1 MKLTN
6 CPACQQQVSPKAKG
20 CPSCGHPIRKPEVGV
35 QLFFGIVFLAAM
47 LLLTLDFATGR
58 GSPVFQAL
66 MAILAVNCAMV
77 IAQD

>member
-6 CPACQQQVSPKAKG
+6 CPACEQQTSPMAKA
-20 CPSCGHPIRKPEVGV
+20 CPSCGHPIRKSERGV

-47 LLLTLDFATGR
+47 LLLTMDFATGR
-58 GSPVFQAL
+58 GNSVFQAL

-77 IAQD
+77 ISKD